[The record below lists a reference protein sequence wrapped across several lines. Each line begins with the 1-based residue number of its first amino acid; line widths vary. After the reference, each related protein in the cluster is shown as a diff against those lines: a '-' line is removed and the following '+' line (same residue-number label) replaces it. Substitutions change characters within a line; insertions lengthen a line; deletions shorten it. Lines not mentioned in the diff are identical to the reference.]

1 MKEINNKKQRIS
13 SNTIL
18 LLIINTIRKIID
30 IFLGP
35 FLTAYLF
42 KVAIDNIKII
52 SIYNIFSYVV
62 VAVFALIIGKVIKNK
77 YKMEIFRLG
86 MISKFIQLLLIVVL
100 GDKVVEHIWLLAVM
114 AGFSTEAW
122 SFPLNLFSTTLVK
135 ENEKETFVVYKSIL
149 NNLCKVL
156 VPFLLGTI
164 ISIKSFTITAIII
177 LALTF
182 IQIII
187 SLFIEDN
194 MVDNKTNEKLHVI
207 DEFKKIKNN
216 RKLKMFYNMKFF
228 KGLAYEGA
236 LETAVTLLII
246 IAFKSDFSLG
256 IVTSITSLLA
266 VLSSWIYKKINN
278 EKKLNSIV
286 IFSSIIILLFSIL
299 LVFLTNNT
307 TIVIYNL
314 VFSFFLQFI
323 MVLEEVK
330 TLKFT
335 NSNVITEK
343 NRVETFILL
352 EFFLNLGRIIG
363 YLLLLITGLFFNIY
377 LLEVVIIILVFAI
390 ILETDNLIKFN

>member
-164 ISIKSFTITAIII
+164 IFIKSFTITAIII

-194 MVDNKTNEKLHVI
+194 MVENKTNEKLHVI
-207 DEFKKIKNN
+207 DEFKKIKND
-216 RKLKMFYNMKFF
+216 RKLKRFYNMKFF

>member
-77 YKMEIFRLG
+77 YKMETFRLG

-194 MVDNKTNEKLHVI
+194 MVENKTNEKLHVI
-207 DEFKKIKNN
+207 DEFKKIKND
-216 RKLKMFYNMKFF
+216 RKLKRFYNMKFF

-266 VLSSWIYKKINN
+266 VFSSWIYKKINN

-363 YLLLLITGLFFNIY
+363 YLLLLITGLFFNVY
-377 LLEVVIIILVFAI
+377 LLEIVIIILVFAI
-390 ILETDNLIKFN
+390 ILETNNLIKFN